1 MFDKK
6 THRVKDR
13 IVSISQPYIRPI
25 VRGKVK
31 TPVEFGIK
39 FDLSLDEYGMGRI
52 EEITFDP
59 YNESEVLQG
68 AVESYRARNGH
79 YPERV
84 LADLSESCKQAVLQG
99 TWDPVIGSQAWSAKG
114 EAYGCRKTS

>member
-52 EEITFDP
+52 EKITFDP
-59 YNESEVLQG
+59 YNES
-68 AVESYRARNGH
+68 
-79 YPERV
+79 
-84 LADLSESCKQAVLQG
+84 
-99 TWDPVIGSQAWSAKG
+99 
-114 EAYGCRKTS
+114 